1 MKEKLF
7 IIILL
12 FISTTSFGRK
22 LYTMTKEDFAS
33 QFNENLYL
41 QKVYCQNE
49 KGEKVWLHCTN
60 STILTISL
68 KDKKP
73 ESLMLHTIKLKQGI
87 IEAVKYNVWMPGK
100 KINSFDLSEVVA
112 ISIERRF
119 QEYET
124 PYFNIDSVRAITK
137 QKNDSLLD
145 IYSYGS
151 EFVIF
156 LVSPKNFKNDT
167 LKIQENACYNLT
179 FKDGRKTEFGVVQ
192 KITED
197 SIYISNFFN
206 PKAAQR
212 SKKEFDLLG
221 YLATDIK
228 GISLL
233 RSGGFIFNDVKT
245 EDCVLYVENRKKNA
259 NNCPYWF
266 AFSPTSGEINFY
278 RLWQTNSGFPG
289 ITEINGKATWYEG
302 ESTR

>member
-22 LYTMTKEDFAS
+22 LYTMTKEDFAN
-33 QFNENLYL
+33 QFNENHYL
-41 QKVYCQNE
+41 QKIYCQNE

-68 KDKKP
+68 KNKKP

-87 IEAVKYNVWMPGK
+87 IEAVKYNVWIPGK
-100 KINSFDLSEVVA
+100 TICSFDLG
-112 ISIERRF
+112 
-119 QEYET
+119 
-124 PYFNIDSVRAITK
+124 IDTY
-137 QKNDSLLD
+137 N
-145 IYSYGS
+145 YGS

-167 LKIQENACYNLT
+167 FKIQENACYNLA
-179 FKDGRKTEFGVVQ
+179 FKDGHKTEFGVVQ
-192 KITED
+192 KITEE
-197 SIYISNFFN
+197 SIYIYNFFN
-206 PKAAQR
+206 PKTAQR
-212 SKKEFDLLG
+212 NKKAFDLLG

-228 GISLL
+228 EISLL
-233 RSGGFIFNDVKT
+233 RSGGFTFNDIKI
-245 EDCVLYVENRKKNA
+245 EDCALYIENRKGNA

-278 RLWQTNSGFPG
+278 RLWQTNTGFSG
-289 ITEINGKATWYEG
+289 ITEINGRATWYEG
-302 ESTR
+302 ESTQ